1 VVVEQSSHILVA
13 EDNIVN
19 QRVIQYM
26 LTKMGY
32 GVDLA
37 SDGEQA
43 VLMCM
48 SKSYACVL
56 MDMMMPKMDGIT
68 AAQKIRENES
78 RLQRRTPI
86 IAVTANADAVQERKC
101 LEAGMDAFI
110 SKPFTINQ
118 LRQSILSTLGPRN
131 EVIPLGLQ

>member
-1 VVVEQSSHILVA
+1 MVVEQSSHILVA